1 MFTGLRR
8 HKSMIPYTVKA
19 VMQLLR
25 ADGSVATNKKLMR
38 EVGPIEAILYG
49 ELFSR
54 CAYFEERGR
63 LTKDG
68 FFYNTVE
75 DMQKDTGL
83 TRKLQKPAIDK
94 LVNMGL
100 IEMEIRGIPAKRHF
114 RFTYDNMENLFHLL
128 NREEEAGRKAQLRQ
142 IGRTF
147 IDSCRNIGADPDVT
161 PELEEDIG
169 RQIEEARAKEKKK
182 KKWAYAEVE

>member
-1 MFTGLRR
+1 
-8 HKSMIPYTVKA
+8 MIPYTVKA

-25 ADGSVATNKKLMR
+25 ADGSIVTNKKLMR

-54 CAYFEERGR
+54 CAYFEERGM

-147 IDSCRNIGADPDVT
+147 IEACQNQGADPDVT

-169 RQIEEARAKEKKK
+169 RELEEASAEAKEKKK
-182 KKWAYAEVE
+182 KRACAGVE

>member
-1 MFTGLRR
+1 
-8 HKSMIPYTVKA
+8 MIPYTVKA

-54 CAYFEERGR
+54 CAYFEERGM

-100 IEMEIRGIPAKRHF
+100 IEMEIRGIPAKGISPMIIWRICF
-114 RFTYDNMENLFHLL
+114 IYSTGKRKQ
-128 NREEEAGRKAQLRQ
+128 EEKRSSGRLAAL
-142 IGRTF
+142 
-147 IDSCRNIGADPDVT
+147 S
-161 PELEEDIG
+161 
-169 RQIEEARAKEKKK
+169 
-182 KKWAYAEVE
+182 